1 MDFGGQ
7 CQSYDVEKHYFPAI
21 EDLAINFIILF
32 LKLNLWCNHYLG
44 TIIIWAQSH
53 VDKEF
58 KQSIT
63 MQKSKTIIQ
72 SIHPYKRMY
81 FEFYYNF

>member
-32 LKLNLWCNHYLG
+32 LKLNLFIY
-44 TIIIWAQSH
+44 AQSH

-58 KQSIT
+58 KQSIAI
-63 MQKSKTIIQ
+63 QKSKTIIQ
-72 SIHPYKRMY
+72 SIHSYKRMY

>member
-32 LKLNLWCNHYLG
+32 LKLNSNKALLCRKVKRLYSQYTPINECVLNFT
-44 TIIIWAQSH
+44 TIFENLLINCFII
-53 VDKEF
+53 
-58 KQSIT
+58 
-63 MQKSKTIIQ
+63 
-72 SIHPYKRMY
+72 Y
-81 FEFYYNF
+81 

>member
-32 LKLNLWCNHYLG
+32 HYCPVK
-44 TIIIWAQSH
+44 
-53 VDKEF
+53 VDK
-58 KQSIT
+58 
-63 MQKSKTIIQ
+63 
-72 SIHPYKRMY
+72 
-81 FEFYYNF
+81 

>member
-32 LKLNLWCNHYLG
+32 LKLNLF
-44 TIIIWAQSH
+44 I
-53 VDKEF
+53 
-58 KQSIT
+58 
-63 MQKSKTIIQ
+63 
-72 SIHPYKRMY
+72 
-81 FEFYYNF
+81 

>member
-32 LKLNLWCNHYLG
+32 LK
-44 TIIIWAQSH
+44 
-53 VDKEF
+53 VF
-58 KQSIT
+58 FSIT
-63 MQKSKTIIQ
+63 LTLFFADLIFGMFAPPLSQYFIITLTIL
-72 SIHPYKRMY
+72 S
-81 FEFYYNF
+81 

>member
-32 LKLNLWCNHYLG
+32 LKSVSYTHLTLPTTTL
-44 TIIIWAQSH
+44 
-53 VDKEF
+53 V
-58 KQSIT
+58 
-63 MQKSKTIIQ
+63 
-72 SIHPYKRMY
+72 
-81 FEFYYNF
+81 